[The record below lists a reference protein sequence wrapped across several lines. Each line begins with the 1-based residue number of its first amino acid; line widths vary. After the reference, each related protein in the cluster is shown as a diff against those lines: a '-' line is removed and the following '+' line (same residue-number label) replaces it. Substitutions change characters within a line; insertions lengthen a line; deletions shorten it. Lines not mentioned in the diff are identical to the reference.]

1 MKSNLSGKW
10 IGIDYGEARIGVAV
24 SDPMGI
30 LASGLETVH
39 WNGRDMAPPL
49 TRIAEIVRENHAVG
63 VVIGLPRRTDG
74 KESRSESN
82 ARRFAAELARITGV
96 DPVLLDE
103 RYTTLLA
110 TRVMRE
116 TGVRQAKRRAVVDQ
130 IAAEIILQEY
140 LNSHR
145 KG

>member
-10 IGIDYGEARIGVAV
+10 IGIDYGEARIGVAA

-30 LASGLETVH
+30 LACGLETVR
-39 WNGRDMAPPL
+39 WNGRDMAPAL

-74 KESRSESN
+74 KESQSEN
-82 ARRFAAELARITGV
+82 DARHFAAELARITGLE
-96 DPVLLDE
+96 PVLLDE

-110 TRVMRE
+110 TRIMRE
-116 TGVRQAKRRAVVDQ
+116 TGVRQSKRRAVVDQ